1 MNCRVKRRPRSW
13 FYIFLLSVGAIW
25 GESPPPAPA
34 AVERPLAHASLSP
47 ALRAAA
53 ERDGI
58 DLTRKEAGEGAVAQ
72 GDTVVAWVGATRGT
86 RFQQWLIQFKRSSAS
101 AAEQKKHRPKVIT
114 KYLSWGPV
122 ITFKSEVEALDL
134 WIAGPVEAGAQNA
147 LNVTAP
153 VAVRRA
159 RVFVPGE
166 YLRLGLE
173 QSERAH
179 RHFVRRVTEIRKE
192 DPKFTGGNIYTLDKP
207 IEPQNIKWAKTDA
220 EKIGFTPEIERAWVG
235 GYVGLQAFYEIVND
249 QPALREIAEIAVEK
263 PSALKLAK
271 LAFGAQFMT
280 IFGGPDS
287 RPLDPASVGLLPVGL
302 ESFEVPYFFAL
313 AQDRIVSGWMVVTTP
328 NPPLDVTAGILA
340 LTAVHPKDPT
350 RVVEVQLISAAR
362 AAVKPLPNK

>member
-25 GESPPPAPA
+25 SESPPPAPA
-34 AVERPLAHASLSP
+34 AVDRPLAHASLSP

-72 GDTVVAWVGATRGT
+72 GDTVVAWVGATQGMRI
-86 RFQQWLIQFKRSSAS
+86 RQWLIQFKRSSAS
-101 AAEQKKHRPKVIT
+101 AAEQKKHHSKVIT

-122 ITFKSEVEALDL
+122 ITFKSEVDALDL

-147 LNVTAP
+147 PNVTTL
-153 VAVRRA
+153 VSVRRA
-159 RVFVPGE
+159 RVYVPGE

-179 RHFVRRVTEIRKE
+179 RHIVRRVNEIRKE
-192 DPKFTGGNIYTLDKP
+192 DPKFTGGNIYILDKP
-207 IEPQNIKWAKTDA
+207 IEPKNIKWAKMDA
-220 EKIGFTPEIERAWVG
+220 EKIGFTSEIEHAWVG
-235 GYVGLQAFYEIVND
+235 GYVALQAFYEIVND
-249 QPALREIAEIAVEK
+249 QPALRGIAEIAVEK

-271 LAFGAQFMT
+271 LAFGAEFMT
-280 IFGGPDS
+280 AFGGPDS

-302 ESFEVPYFFAL
+302 ESFEVPYSFAL
-313 AQDRIVSGWMVVTTP
+313 ARDPIVSGWMAVTAP
-328 NPPLDVTAGILA
+328 NPPLEVTAGILGLIA
-340 LTAVHPKDPT
+340 IHPQDPT
-350 RVVEVQLISAAR
+350 RVVEVQLISSTR
-362 AAVKPLPNK
+362 GE